1 MIVKDLLGPAGG
13 PDEELDQREDRVY
26 GRYLV
31 GMLAP
36 VSARVEPEE
45 QDSLQTAEQDDVE
58 TGASEAA
65 TTPVETFFPN
75 SMGLSFLVEKGT
87 KAIAI
92 KTEWGRYRRVKSAQ
106 QVNKKTGDAALVWKR
121 EPFVGD
127 PQIVPL
133 QNGRFGPLQP
143 RPDTDPLVVVQ
154 GKMQETPRGWVVTV
168 FFLNTSPEQD
178 RRKDEAWVFQPKLWV
193 LDAAHPPKPVF
204 IQRRDWKHD
213 LTKMDPITREE
224 TETLEMLYRHRL
236 EFAVGHGVSVH
247 AKLPEPNAIQAEI
260 LETEFVPCSE
270 VEQQTS
276 PTDADNPDLAGVVLD
291 MKQLA
296 EMPKADLIA
305 GLRKLE
311 TAYGA

>member
-1 MIVKDLLGPAGG
+1 MVVKDLLGPAGG
-13 PDEELDQREDRVY
+13 AAEELDQREDRVY

-106 QVNKKTGDAALVWKR
+106 QLNKKTGDAALVWKR

-127 PQIVPL
+127 PQILPL
-133 QNGRFGPLQP
+133 QNGRFEPLKP

-193 LDAAHPPKPVF
+193 LDAAHPPKPIF
-204 IQRRDWKHD
+204 IQRRDWKYD

-236 EFAVGHGVSVH
+236 EFAVGHGVS
-247 AKLPEPNAIQAEI
+247 AARRSMNSSGSMAI
-260 LETEFVPCSE
+260 
-270 VEQQTS
+270 
-276 PTDADNPDLAGVVLD
+276 
-291 MKQLA
+291 
-296 EMPKADLIA
+296 
-305 GLRKLE
+305 
-311 TAYGA
+311 